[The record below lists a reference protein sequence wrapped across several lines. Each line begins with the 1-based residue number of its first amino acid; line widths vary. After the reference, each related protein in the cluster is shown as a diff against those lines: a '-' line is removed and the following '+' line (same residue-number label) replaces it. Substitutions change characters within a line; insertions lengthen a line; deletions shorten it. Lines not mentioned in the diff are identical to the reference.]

1 MRRARLLLLLS
12 FAAAIAAPARA
23 GGPSIAPEQAATSAA
38 AAPAGDT
45 DVMPTKW
52 SLLPP
57 GAPQAGAKPGM
68 RKPAAKAAADRKP
81 RIYGGARMSSAR
93 NNRVRSGA
101 QVGVKLPF

>member
-1 MRRARLLLLLS
+1 MSKARLLLLVSL
-12 FAAAIAAPARA
+12 AAAVAAPLRA
-23 GGPSIAPEQAATSAA
+23 AEPSIAPEQAATSTE

-57 GAPQAGAKPGM
+57 SAPQAGAKAGT
-68 RKPAAKAAADRKP
+68 RKPAAKAADRKP

>member
-1 MRRARLLLLLS
+1 MRKARLLLLAS
-12 FAAAIAAPARA
+12 FAAATAAPARA
-23 GGPSIAPEQAATSAA
+23 AEPSSAPEQAPTSTEAA
-38 AAPAGDT
+38 LPGDA
-45 DVMPTKW
+45 DVLPTKW

-57 GAPQAGAKPGM
+57 QTPQGRAKAGT
-68 RKPAAKAAADRKP
+68 RKPAAKVADRKP